1 MHKEAKDKHFIRQP
15 QYEGGPKALKQFI
28 ADHIRYPA
36 KALEHGIEGT
46 VYVKYDIDHLGNVV
60 DAKVISGIGYG
71 CDEEAIRLVRLLKF
85 KVERPRGLRV
95 MYHKSL
101 QVHFRRGTVKEEAKE
116 WQINYQPAPAKE
128 VERKEEST
136 GYSFLINFES

>member
-101 QVHFRRGTVKEEAKE
+101 QVHFKISQLHNFHPVEVKITYVTPPVSADSK
-116 WQINYQPAPAKE
+116 QKSAG
-128 VERKEEST
+128 S
-136 GYSFLINFES
+136 YSYTLTIE